1 MDKNFISML
10 KKASHTQLELIEM
23 GFIATSIE
31 THLALIVIRCVCNDT
46 NECATVISLLKSEGF
61 LTPGGIGY
69 IKTISGSSA
78 LCLEVK
84 INTNK

>member
-1 MDKNFISML
+1 ML
-10 KKASHTQLELIEM
+10 KKASQTQLELVEM

-31 THLALIVIRCVCNDT
+31 THLSLIVIRCVCNDT
-46 NECATVISLLKSEGF
+46 QECATVIALLKTNGF

-78 LCLEVK
+78 LCVEIK
-84 INTNK
+84 IEINQ